1 MYSFGKDDF
10 YRMVEALTLRVI
22 LHDVET
28 KSILWAN
35 RAARETLGFTLEEF
49 PALKAPDMTSSAAK
63 YRREVGLKWLDDAA
77 RTGQSVIE
85 WCYRAKNG
93 NEILSEAIATR
104 VSLESRDVLIVQFRD
119 ISAEEALKRELRR
132 SKSRLREFMHDLA
145 EGVVVVDRGG
155 CVVYVSES
163 GCRILGRAEEDVL
176 GATFDTFCEV
186 PLMPLLR
193 DNVPPDAT
201 TRGSFSTRYRVRTA
215 AGELQWHQAAMRY
228 VEIEDDVSGYLLL
241 FRDVTAQV
249 EAESLERERER
260 EIEYL
265 ARYNAM
271 GEMAMTIAHELS
283 QPLAATRNFI
293 EGASMRL
300 AKNHADPHP
309 IRFGLE
315 AAARQVEHAS
325 LIIKSIREYV
335 VKLEQAEVLANLND
349 IVNDSAYFISLKCEE
364 ADVRLELALSA
375 DPLPISCEKVLI
387 GQVILNIA
395 FNAIEEMATLPSD
408 RRTLRIETCAAADKA
423 ILSVHDQGR
432 GLPHANSQRIFDGFF
447 SGKPGGNGIGL
458 ALCKSIVSR
467 HRGDIWAQN
476 RVPYGTSFAFSV
488 PLCASPAYRR
498 RRAADRRAS

>member
-1 MYSFGKDDF
+1 MYRFGQDDF
-10 YRMVEALTLRVI
+10 FRMVEALILRVI
-22 LHDVET
+22 VHDADT

-35 RAARETLGFTLEEF
+35 RAAREALGFTLEEF
-49 PALKAPDMTSSAAK
+49 PALKAPDMTSSAEK
-63 YRREVGLKWLDDAA
+63 YRREVGLKWLDEAA

-93 NEILSEAIATR
+93 SEILSEAVATR
-104 VSLESRDVLIVQFRD
+104 VSLEARDVLMVQFRD
-119 ISAEEALKRELRR
+119 ISAEETLKRELRR
-132 SKSRLREFMHDLA
+132 SESRLRAFMQDLA
-145 EGVVVVDRGG
+145 EGVVVVDPHGR
-155 CVVYVSES
+155 VAYVSES
-163 GCRILGRAEEDVL
+163 GCRVLGRTEEQVL
-176 GATFDTFCEV
+176 GAEFDSFCEV
-186 PLMPLLR
+186 PLMPVLR
-193 DNVPPDAT
+193 DHVAPDAT
-201 TRGSFSTRYRVRTA
+201 ARGAFSTRFQVRTA
-215 AGELQWHQAAMRY
+215 SGEFRWHQAVTRY
-228 VEIEDDVSGYLLL
+228 VEIQDDVTGYLLL

-300 AKNHADPHP
+300 AKSHADPEQ

-335 VKLEQAEVLANLND
+335 VKLEQAEALVDLND
-349 IVNDSAYFISLKCEE
+349 IVHDSAYFISLKCEE
-364 ADVRLELALSA
+364 AEVSLELALSP

-395 FNAIEEMATLPSD
+395 FNAIEEMAALPAD
-408 RRTLRIETCAAADKA
+408 RRTLRIETCTTGDDHDKA
-423 ILSVHDQGR
+423 MLIVHDLGR
-432 GLPHANSQRIFDGFF
+432 GLPQAASQRIFDGFF

-476 RVPYGTSFAFSV
+476 RVPFGTSFAFSV
-488 PLCASPAYRR
+488 PLCADLADSQGRRPAR
-498 RRAADRRAS
+498 

>member
-1 MYSFGKDDF
+1 MSMYRFGQDDF

-22 LHDVET
+22 LHDAKT

-35 RAARETLGFTLEEF
+35 RAARDTLGFTLEEF
-49 PALKAPDMTSSAAK
+49 PALKAPDMTSSAEK
-63 YRREVGLKWLDDAA
+63 YRREVGLQWLDDAA

-85 WCYRAKNG
+85 WCYRAKDG
-93 NEILSEAIATR
+93 KEILSEAIATR
-104 VSLESRDVLIVQFRD
+104 VPLESRDVLMVQFRD
-119 ISAEEALKRELRR
+119 ISAEETLKRELRR
-132 SKSRLREFMHDLA
+132 SESRLRAFMQDLA
-145 EGVVVVDRGG
+145 EGVVVVDQGG

-163 GCRILGRAEEDVL
+163 GCRILGRAEAAVL
-176 GATFDTFCEV
+176 GVAFDTFCEV
-186 PLMPLLR
+186 PLMPVLR
-193 DNVPPDAT
+193 ENVAPDAT
-201 TRGSFSTRYRVRTA
+201 TRGSFSTRYNVRSAT
-215 AGELQWHQAAMRY
+215 GELRWHQATSRY

-293 EGASMRL
+293 EGATRRL
-300 AKNHADPHP
+300 AINHADPDA
-309 IRFGLE
+309 IRFGLD

-335 VKLEQAEVLANLND
+335 VRLDQAEVLADLND

-364 ADVRLELALSA
+364 ADVRLELALSVR
-375 DPLPISCEKVLI
+375 PLPISCEKVLI

-395 FNAIEEMATLPSD
+395 FNAIEEMASLPPD
-408 RRTLRIETCAAADKA
+408 RRTLRIETCATEAGDKA
-423 ILSVHDQGR
+423 MLMVHDMGR
-432 GLPHANSQRIFDGFF
+432 GLPHADSQRIFDGFF

-476 RVPYGTSFAFSV
+476 RVPFGTSFVFSV
-488 PLCASPAYRR
+488 PLCAACTEN
-498 RRAADRRAS
+498 

>member
-1 MYSFGKDDF
+1 MYQFGQDDF
-10 YRMVEALTLRVI
+10 FRMVEALTLRVI
-22 LHDVET
+22 LHDADT

-35 RAARETLGFTLEEF
+35 HAARETLGFTLEEL
-49 PALKAPDMTSSAAK
+49 PALKAPDMTRNAEK
-63 YRREVGLKWLDDAA
+63 YRREVGLQWLDEAA

-104 VSLESRDVLIVQFRD
+104 VSLETRDVLMVQFRD

-132 SKSRLREFMHDLA
+132 SESRLRAFMQDLA
-145 EGVVVVDRGG
+145 EGVIVVDRSGH
-155 CVVYVSES
+155 VAYVSES
-163 GCRILGRAEEDVL
+163 GCRILGRVESDVL
-176 GATFDTFCEV
+176 GAEFDRLCEA
-186 PLMPLLR
+186 PLLQVLR
-193 DNVPPDAT
+193 DQVAPDVT
-201 TRGSFSTRYRVRTA
+201 MRGSFSMRFQVRTA
-215 AGELQWHQAAMRY
+215 MGELRWHQAVTRY
-228 VEIEDDVSGYLLL
+228 VEIEDDISGYLLL

-249 EAESLERERER
+249 GAESMERERER

-300 AKNHADPHP
+300 AKNHADPEP

-335 VKLEQAEVLANLND
+335 VKLEQAEVRVDLND
-349 IVNDSAYFISLKCEE
+349 IVHDSAYFISLKCEE
-364 ADVRLELALSA
+364 ADVKLELTLSPE
-375 DPLPISCEKVLI
+375 PLPISCEKVLL

-395 FNAIEEMATLPSD
+395 FNAIEEMAALPPE
-408 RRTLRIETCAAADKA
+408 RRTLRIETCVTGGTGCGGPKA
-423 ILSVHDQGR
+423 MLMVHDLGR
-432 GLPHANSQRIFDGFF
+432 GLPQAASQRIFDGFF

-476 RVPYGTSFAFSV
+476 REPFGTSFAFSV
-488 PLCASPAYRR
+488 PLCGEPAEG
-498 RRAADRRAS
+498 

>member
-1 MYSFGKDDF
+1 
-10 YRMVEALTLRVI
+10 
-22 LHDVET
+22 
-28 KSILWAN
+28 
-35 RAARETLGFTLEEF
+35 
-49 PALKAPDMTSSAAK
+49 
-63 YRREVGLKWLDDAA
+63 
-77 RTGQSVIE
+77 
-85 WCYRAKNG
+85 
-93 NEILSEAIATR
+93 
-104 VSLESRDVLIVQFRD
+104 
-119 ISAEEALKRELRR
+119 
-132 SKSRLREFMHDLA
+132 
-145 EGVVVVDRGG
+145 
-155 CVVYVSES
+155 
-163 GCRILGRAEEDVL
+163 
-176 GATFDTFCEV
+176 
-186 PLMPLLR
+186 
-193 DNVPPDAT
+193 
-201 TRGSFSTRYRVRTA
+201 
-215 AGELQWHQAAMRY
+215 MRY
-228 VEIEDDVSGYLLL
+228 GEIEDEGSGYLLL
-241 FRDVTAQV
+241 LRDVTAQV

-300 AKNHADPHP
+300 AKNHADPDP

-364 ADVRLELALSA
+364 ADVRLELALST
-375 DPLPISCEKVLI
+375 DPLPIRCEKVLI

-395 FNAIEEMATLPSD
+395 FNAIEEMAALPKD

-423 ILSVHDQGR
+423 ILTVHDQGR
-432 GLPHANSQRIFDGFF
+432 GLPHADSQRIFDGFF

-476 RVPYGTSFAFSV
+476 RVSCGTSFAFSV
-488 PLCASPAYRR
+488 PLCPSPA
-498 RRAADRRAS
+498 DR

>member
-1 MYSFGKDDF
+1 MYRFGQEDF

-22 LHDVET
+22 LHDAQT

-35 RAARETLGFTLEEF
+35 RAARDTLGFTLEEF
-49 PALKAPDMTSSAAK
+49 PALKAPDMSSRAEK
-63 YRREVGLKWLDDAA
+63 YRREVGLQWLDDAA

-85 WCYRAKNG
+85 WCYRAKDG
-93 NEILSEAIATR
+93 KEILSEAIATR
-104 VSLESRDVLIVQFRD
+104 VSLASRDVLMVQFRD

-132 SKSRLREFMHDLA
+132 SESRLRAFMQDLD

-155 CVVYVSES
+155 CVAYVSES
-163 GCRILGRAEEDVL
+163 GCRILERSEAQVL
-176 GATFDTFCEV
+176 GAEFDAFCET
-186 PLMPLLR
+186 PLMPVLR
-193 DNVPPDAT
+193 EHVAPEVPA
-201 TRGSFSTRYRVRTA
+201 RGSFSTRYHVRTPS
-215 AGELQWHQAAMRY
+215 GEMRWHQAISHY
-228 VEIEDDVSGYLLL
+228 VEIEDDIRGYLLL

-271 GEMAMTIAHELS
+271 GEMAMAIAHELS

-293 EGASMRL
+293 EGATRRL
-300 AKNHADPHP
+300 AMDRADVDA
-309 IRFGLE
+309 IRFGLD

-335 VKLEQAEVLANLND
+335 VRLEQAEALADLND
-349 IVNDSAYFISLKCEE
+349 IVGDSAYFILLKCEE
-364 ADVRLELALSA
+364 AGVRLELALA
-375 DPLPISCEKVLI
+375 KDPLPISCEKVLI

-395 FNAIEEMATLPSD
+395 FNAIEEMAALPAD
-408 RRTLRIETCAAADKA
+408 RRTLRIETCATGGPEQGGKA
-423 ILSVHDQGR
+423 MLVVHDMGR
-432 GLPHANSQRIFDGFF
+432 GLPHADSQRIFDGFF

-476 RVPYGTSFAFSV
+476 RVPFGTSFTFSV
-488 PLCASPAYRR
+488 PLCAA
-498 RRAADRRAS
+498 RAGD